1 MLHNTFT
8 LPVTVA
14 GRDLAEFGAKMQ
26 SWPEISACEVD
37 TGIFQGAGRN
47 TMHLLQQRRGARRFA
62 CRIDFWGQSP
72 REWAENIS
80 AFSALLS
87 DGPVEIDI
95 GDGYLYQSILL
106 AESAPIVSGEVV
118 ATVEYQFQ
126 AVRHWEER
134 TLNFFTSIDG
144 DTIIDCQSNIRK
156 TDCTIKLSADGN
168 LAQASGLGLRLN
180 GISWTYLG
188 VIGGTTILD
197 GIHKAYTM
205 AKASISTKLIW
216 TDFPWL
222 KPGENAI
229 SIWNETASG
238 EGGRIYTDVEITYVP
253 TFL

>member
-1 MLHNTFT
+1 MYNAFA
-8 LPVTVA
+8 LPATIA

-47 TMHLLQQRRGARRFA
+47 TMHLLQQRRGARRFT

-126 AVRHWEER
+126 AVRHWEAR
-134 TLNFFTSIDG
+134 TLKFFTSIDG

>member
-1 MLHNTFT
+1 MHNAFA

-37 TGIFQGAGRN
+37 TGIFQGVGRN
-47 TMHLLQQRRGARRFA
+47 TMHLLQQRRGVRRFT

-118 ATVEYQFQ
+118 ATMEYQFQ
-126 AVRHWEER
+126 AVRHWEAR
-134 TLNFFTSIDG
+134 TFKFFTSTDG

-156 TDCTIKLSADGN
+156 TDCTIKLSADSG
-168 LAQASGLGLRLN
+168 LAQASGLRLILN
-180 GISWTYLG
+180 GISWSYLG

-197 GIHKAYTM
+197 GIHKTYTM
-205 AKASISTKLIW
+205 AMKPISTELIW
-216 TDFPWL
+216 TDFPYL
-222 KPGENAI
+222 IPGENTI

>member
-1 MLHNTFT
+1 MYNAFT

-126 AVRHWEER
+126 AVRHWEAR

>member
-1 MLHNTFT
+1 MYNAFT

-47 TMHLLQQRRGARRFA
+47 TMHLLQQRRGARRFI

-126 AVRHWEER
+126 AVRHWEAR
-134 TLNFFTSIDG
+134 ALKFFTSIDG

>member
-1 MLHNTFT
+1 MYSALA

-37 TGIFQGAGRN
+37 VGIFQGVGCN
-47 TMHLLQQRRGARRFA
+47 TMHLLQQRRGARRFT
-62 CRIDFWGQSP
+62 CRVDFWGQSP

-87 DGPVEIDI
+87 SGPVEIDI

-126 AVRHWEER
+126 AVRHWEAR
-134 TLNFFTSIDG
+134 TFKFFTSTDG

-156 TDCTIKLSADGN
+156 TGCTIKLSADSG
-168 LAQASGLGLRLN
+168 LAQASGLGLVLN
-180 GISWTYLG
+180 GISWIYLG
-188 VIGGTTILD
+188 VISGTTILD
-197 GIHKAYTM
+197 GIHKTYTM
-205 AKASISTKLIW
+205 AMKPISTKLIW
-216 TDFPWL
+216 TDFPYL
-222 KPGENAI
+222 IPGENTI

-238 EGGRIYTDVEITYVP
+238 EGGRICTDVEITYVP

>member
-1 MLHNTFT
+1 MHGT
-8 LPVTVA
+8 LAPPATIA

-47 TMHLLQQRRGARRFA
+47 TMHLLQQRRGTRRFT

-87 DGPVEIDI
+87 GGPVEIDI

-106 AESAPIVSGEVV
+106 AESAPIASGEVV

-134 TLNFFTSIDG
+134 TFQVATVLGG
-144 DTIIDCQSNIRK
+144 DASFDCQSNIRQ
-156 TDCTIKLSADGN
+156 TDCSIKLSADGD
-168 LAQASGLGLRLN
+168 LAQASGFRLMLN
-180 GISWTYLG
+180 GISWIYLDTVSG
-188 VIGGTTILD
+188 ATILD
-197 GIHKAYTM
+197 GIHKTYTM
-205 AKASISTKLIW
+205 AKGSISTKLIW
-216 TDFPWL
+216 TDFPYL
-222 KPGENAI
+222 LPGENTI

-238 EGGRIYTDVEITYVP
+238 EGGRICTDVEITYVP